1 MSHAQMPKVAV
12 EALGVA
18 GAANAKSNAINLT
31 WDDNGAPL
39 QPLPSARSNPNA
51 SSIEGGIFGS
61 APMASKPGA
70 RSNPNASSIPGGIFG
85 S

>member
-1 MSHAQMPKVAV
+1 VTHAPVSKAPI
-12 EALGVA
+12 ESLAVA
-18 GAANAKSNAINLT
+18 GAANAKGNAINLT
-31 WDDNGAPL
+31 WDENGAPL

-61 APMASKPGA
+61 APVAKGAAVA

-85 S
+85 